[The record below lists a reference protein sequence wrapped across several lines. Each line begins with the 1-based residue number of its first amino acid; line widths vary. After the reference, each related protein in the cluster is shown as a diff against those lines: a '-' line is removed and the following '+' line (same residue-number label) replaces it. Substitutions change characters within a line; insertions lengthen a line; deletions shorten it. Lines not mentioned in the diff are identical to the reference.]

1 MKTYESCVMR
11 CATCGAAV
19 DIFGHHFMRCP
30 GAALVGRHDAEVVQW
45 ARMTRECTRLV
56 VHSEVTGVFST
67 ERQQVAPGQRSR
79 KRADVCASDAGTCGF
94 VARGRRAMEE
104 RRDRRTT
111 PRPPV
116 VPDPGLA
123 IGDVAVSDPHAPA
136 YLSAAASRPLGCA
149 ERRESAKR
157 ARHEE
162 DVRRAGNTFTPL
174 VLETYG
180 AMGPGAEAWFRGCIA
195 VAEIQRPEWLE
206 EGEEASQEWER
217 WARAQLSADWQQR
230 ISVTLQR
237 GNARVLRSGI
247 LRARAGVGVR
257 VYGHMGGCSL
267 DTGSGD

>member
-1 MKTYESCVMR
+1 MPAR
-11 CATCGAAV
+11 
-19 DIFGHHFMRCP
+19 
-30 GAALVGRHDAEVVQW
+30 AALSPVGGEPWRRGGIG
-45 ARMTRECTRLV
+45 AR
-56 VHSEVTGVFST
+56 
-67 ERQQVAPGQRSR
+67 
-79 KRADVCASDAGTCGF
+79 
-94 VARGRRAMEE
+94 RRA
-104 RRDRRTT
+104 
-111 PRPPV
+111 PRLYV

-206 EGEEASQEWER
+206 AKHPSN
-217 WARAQLSADWQQR
+217 
-230 ISVTLQR
+230 V
-237 GNARVLRSGI
+237 
-247 LRARAGVGVR
+247 
-257 VYGHMGGCSL
+257 
-267 DTGSGD
+267 

>member
-1 MKTYESCVMR
+1 M
-11 CATCGAAV
+11 
-19 DIFGHHFMRCP
+19 
-30 GAALVGRHDAEVVQW
+30 
-45 ARMTRECTRLV
+45 
-56 VHSEVTGVFST
+56 
-67 ERQQVAPGQRSR
+67 APGQRSR
-79 KRADVCASDAGTCGF
+79 KRANVCASDAGTCGF
-94 VARGRRAMEE
+94 VLCRPWAESHGGEE
-104 RRDRRTT
+104 GSAHDAA
-111 PRPPV
+111 PPCCAL

-123 IGDVAVSDPHAPA
+123 IGDVAASDPHAPA

-206 EGEEASQEWER
+206 EGQEATQEWER
-217 WARAQLSADWQQR
+217 WARAQLSANWQRR
-230 ISVTLQR
+230 ISITLQR